1 MSILK
6 ISFASMPDLLAIG
19 EYRWPDHDG
28 PLLIVLRSWAYQ
40 CPQRHQGSDG
50 NVLVIHQLFLRE
62 RQRFHKGSCLVR
74 GLRLDQEDDA
84 FAIAARIPLADYSVK
99 VELHS
104 CPNLCGDD
112 RHDLLSGYTLLGS
125 LNDHHFGDFRYSY
138 AGHAWGDPGL

>member
-6 ISFASMPDLLAIG
+6 MYFASMPDLLAIG

-62 RQRFHKGSCLVR
+62 RQRFHKGSCLVL

-84 FAIAARIPLADYSVK
+84 FAIAARIPLADLPVE
-99 VELHS
+99 VELHRG
-104 CPNLCGDD
+104 PNLC
-112 RHDLLSGYTLLGS
+112 RYHVHDLSNGYTLFGS
-125 LNDHHFGDFRYSY
+125 QNDQYRSGFRYSH
-138 AGHAWGDPGL
+138 AGHARGS